1 MKRNVI
7 TFVVSLIGAVLLSAC
22 TKEKLTEFITQ
33 QLSGDDD
40 ADIVAGLREALR
52 VGTDTS
58 VSILNKENGYFQD
71 LAVKILMPEEVQ
83 NLYNQ
88 LPEGLAK
95 EGLTPVVNDLI
106 LKVNRAAEDAAVEA
120 KPIFVNAIT
129 NISIVDGYSI
139 LKGNDNAATMYL
151 KGATY
156 EGLRGLFQPKI
167 EASLAKEIV
176 GGVSASSTYTSFVN
190 TYNDAVDVLNLN
202 PFKEKE
208 YQKITT
214 NSLSEHTTRKALDG
228 LFLKVAEEE
237 KAIRTNPL
245 ARVTE
250 ILKKVFGS

>member
-1 MKRNVI
+1 
-7 TFVVSLIGAVLLSAC
+7 VLLSAC
-22 TKEKLTEFITQ
+22 TKEKLTEFISQ

-88 LPEGLAK
+88 LPDGAVK
-95 EGLTPVVNDLI
+95 TGLTPVVNDLI

-139 LKGNDNAATMYL
+139 LKGNDNAATTYL

-167 EASLAKEIV
+167 EASLSKEIV
-176 GGVSASSTYTSFVN
+176 GGVSASSTYAEFVDK
-190 TYNDAVDVLNLN
+190 YNLAVTGLNLLPGN
-202 PFKEKE
+202 N
-208 YQKITT
+208 YQSITT

>member
-22 TKEKLTEFITQ
+22 TKEKLTEFISQ

-58 VSILNKENGYFQD
+58 VSILNKKDGYLQD

-83 NLYNQ
+83 NLYNS
-88 LPEGLAK
+88 LDP
-95 EGLTPVVNDLI
+95 LTKSL
-106 LKVNRAAEDAAVEA
+106 LKGPLDTLVIKINRAAEDAAVEA
-120 KPIFVNAIT
+120 KPIFVDAIT

-139 LKGNDNAATMYL
+139 LKGNDDAATTYL

-156 EGLRGLFQPKI
+156 EGLRGKFQPKI
-167 EASLAKEIV
+167 EASLAKPIM
-176 GGVSASSTYTSFVN
+176 GSVSAADAYESFVN
-190 TYNDAVDVLNLN
+190 KYNTYAILLPNY
-202 PFKEKE
+202 KELPP
-208 YQKITT
+208 
-214 NSLSEHTTRKALDG
+214 SLSEHTTRKALDG